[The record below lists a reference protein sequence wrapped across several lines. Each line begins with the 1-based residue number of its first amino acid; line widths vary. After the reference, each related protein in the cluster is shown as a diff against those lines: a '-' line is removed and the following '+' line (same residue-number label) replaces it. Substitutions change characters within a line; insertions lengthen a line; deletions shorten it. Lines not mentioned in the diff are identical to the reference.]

1 MNSVIML
8 VCVMI
13 AMFVIILI
21 ISYICRLLQAENQKL
36 KTELIQKENNIAFLV
51 THMEEITKIKKDGDQ
66 VEEEIKNAKNENEL
80 FQIVNRHLVAANNRR
95 VRK

>member
-1 MNSVIML
+1 MNPVIML

>member
-1 MNSVIML
+1 MNPVIML
-8 VCVMI
+8 ICVMI

-21 ISYICRLLQAENQKL
+21 ISYICRLLQTENQKL

-80 FQIVNRHLVAANNRR
+80 FQIVNRHLVDANNRR

>member
-21 ISYICRLLQAENQKL
+21 VSYICRTLQAENQKL

-51 THMEEITKIKKDGDQ
+51 THMEEIAKIKKDGDQ

-80 FQIVNRHLVAANNRR
+80 FQIVNSHLVAANNRR

>member
-1 MNSVIML
+1 MNPVIML

-80 FQIVNRHLVAANNRR
+80 FQILGQL
-95 VRK
+95 

>member
-21 ISYICRLLQAENQKL
+21 ISYICRTLQAENQKL

>member
-21 ISYICRLLQAENQKL
+21 VSYICRTLQAENQKL

>member
-21 ISYICRLLQAENQKL
+21 VSYICRTLQAENQKL

-80 FQIVNRHLVAANNRR
+80 FQIVNSHLVAANNRR

>member
-8 VCVMI
+8 ICVMI

-21 ISYICRLLQAENQKL
+21 VSYICRTLQAENQKL

-80 FQIVNRHLVAANNRR
+80 FQIVNSHLVAANNRR
-95 VRK
+95 VHK

>member
-21 ISYICRLLQAENQKL
+21 VSYICRTLQAENLKL
-36 KTELIQKENNIAFLV
+36 KTELIQKKNNIAFLV

-80 FQIVNRHLVAANNRR
+80 FQIVNSHLVAANNRR

>member
-1 MNSVIML
+1 MNPVIML

-66 VEEEIKNAKNENEL
+66 VEEEIKNAKNENNE
-80 FQIVNRHLVAANNRR
+80 V
-95 VRK
+95 

>member
-1 MNSVIML
+1 MNPVIML
-8 VCVMI
+8 ICVMI

-21 ISYICRLLQAENQKL
+21 ISYICRLLQTENQKL